1 MASDRLNSLNE
12 RLDLIKTKRG
22 KKRYTKM
29 VQKFLEDEL
38 TPELS
43 KFTQSEGRILIKL
56 IHRQTGISTYDLV
69 KQLRNGLRAFFYNT
83 TAKFFNMNL
92 KSEFLPETN
101 IDDYYIEDIVQRSI
115 RDDQIEYRQPAKSYD
130 LFKLKSLWDEQ
141 KNK

>member
-1 MASDRLNSLNE
+1 
-12 RLDLIKTKRG
+12 
-22 KKRYTKM
+22 
-29 VQKFLEDEL
+29 
-38 TPELS
+38 
-43 KFTQSEGRILIKL
+43 
-56 IHRQTGISTYDLV
+56 
-69 KQLRNGLRAFFYNT
+69 
-83 TAKFFNMNL
+83 MNL

>member
-1 MASDRLNSLNE
+1 
-12 RLDLIKTKRG
+12 
-22 KKRYTKM
+22 M

-101 IDDYYIEDIVQRSI
+101 IEDYYIEDIVQRSI
-115 RDDQIEYRQPAKSYD
+115 RDNLIEYREPAKNHD